1 LFNQKNVFVKN
12 KFGFGKNG
20 KTKTILKLM
29 NLKYQVFLKS
39 NKLQPKLY
47 FNFQMLNKLIDFP
60 VQYKQK
66 VKQGDS

>member
-20 KTKTILKLM
+20 KTKMILKLM
-29 NLKYQVFLKS
+29 SLKYQVFLKS
-39 NKLQPKLY
+39 NRLQPKLY
-47 FNFQMLNKLIDFP
+47 FNFQMLNKLIGFL

-66 VKQGDS
+66 VKQQDS